1 MEIKTIHFNEIQ
13 RLIWTLNL
21 DCLSWSLSALFCPS
35 IQSTIEILY
44 SKLQLIQVTLV
55 FCIVSIEKSAFTN
68 YFDQFSDP
76 NTLVES
82 VSFASQ
88 NKLQPF
94 MVSITT
100 SSVLLMDFHCH
111 LTKQEVCGYL
121 GGSWDNNTQ
130 SKLRKFN
137 EIEQIKKFTCSFF
150 QHWQ

>member
-1 MEIKTIHFNEIQ
+1 MKKRHVQFV
-13 RLIWTLNL
+13 L
-21 DCLSWSLSALFCPS
+21 
-35 IQSTIEILY
+35 
-44 SKLQLIQVTLV
+44 
-55 FCIVSIEKSAFTN
+55 

-76 NTLVES
+76 NTLVET

-130 SKLRKFN
+130 SELGNFH
-137 EIEQIKKFTCSFF
+137 IKIGVITNKKKYLFF
-150 QHWQ
+150 